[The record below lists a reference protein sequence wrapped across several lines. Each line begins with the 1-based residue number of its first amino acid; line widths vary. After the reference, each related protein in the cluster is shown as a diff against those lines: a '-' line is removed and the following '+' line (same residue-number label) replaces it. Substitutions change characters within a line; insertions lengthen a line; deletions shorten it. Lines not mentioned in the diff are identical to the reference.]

1 MRAAWFIG
9 KFELLLNCTKYPNYS
24 PKSRTPQQPQNV
36 SSLNYF
42 VDNQIVIVS
51 DNAPEKVVNLEK
63 GAGPRNKIQ
72 TLLQTVNQMTK
83 EGWEIINVTE
93 FNQVLTYFLK
103 RK

>member
-1 MRAAWFIG
+1 MLMSLQAQDEYHLARI
-9 KFELLLNCTKYPNYS
+9 
-24 PKSRTPQQPQNV
+24 
-36 SSLNYF
+36 SLNYF